1 MSSPLEFRYYLRLL
15 TLDDIRQGAQPLK
28 LPQGPQGSVQL
39 FASPALQWR
48 YRERIQNGDAL
59 SMRWSDWQD
68 VPLVREGDDIAALQ
82 SIDIPPELRPS

>member
-1 MSSPLEFRYYLRLL
+1 MSSPLEFRYWLRYY
-15 TLDDIRQGAQPLK
+15 TLDDARNGSQPIK
-28 LPQGPQGSVQL
+28 LPQGPQLVTQL
-39 FASPALQWR
+39 FAAPALQWR

-59 SMRWSDWQD
+59 SMRWSEWQD